1 MPDLAV
7 PNGQLFYAGAGSGT
21 TPVLLLHAG
30 YVDHRMWNR
39 EFDHLSQRTRVVAPD
54 ARAHGRSST
63 PHSPFRHCDDV
74 AALVRHLD
82 QGPAVLIGVSM
93 GAAAAVDTALEHPD
107 VVRALVISGA
117 GTNEPEFTDPAAL
130 RLLDRAEQAIARW
143 DAQAWLDATLE
154 WIAGPN
160 RALDEVHPEV
170 VSKIQRLHED
180 FVRTQ
185 IKPGMVPPT
194 HVINSWQRLREITVP
209 VWGIGGADDFP
220 DHLRMCE
227 RAVTSVGDGRG
238 VITMPRAGHY
248 PNLEQ
253 PDLWERTIDHI
264 LDELSTETGAP
275 VVSGLGD
282 RRSA

>member
-1 MPDLAV
+1 MPELAV
-7 PNGQLFYAGAGSGT
+7 PDGQLFYAEAGTGT
-21 TPVLLLHAG
+21 TPILLLHAG
-30 YVDHRMWNR
+30 YVDHRMWDR
-39 EFDHLSQRTRVVAPD
+39 EFAHLSGHHRVVAPD

-63 PHSPFRHCDDV
+63 PYSPFRQCDDI

-82 QGPAVLIGVSM
+82 QGPAVLIGMSM

-130 RLLDRAEQAIARW
+130 ALLGRAEQAIAAW

-160 RALDEVHPEV
+160 RTLDEVQPEV
-170 VSKIQRLHED
+170 ISTIQQLHED

-194 HVINSWQRLREITVP
+194 HVINSWQRLNKITVP
-209 VWGIGGADDFP
+209 VWGIMGADDFP

-227 RAVTSVGDGRG
+227 RAVTGVGDGRG
-238 VITMPRAGHY
+238 VITIPDAGHY

-253 PDLWERTIDHI
+253 PELWEQTIDRI
-264 LDELSTETGAP
+264 LDELRVEA
-275 VVSGLGD
+275 VSSVISEPGD